1 MTGEDRSKNDLN
13 ATSRLGDIDWKLH
26 QVVSSDKVASID
38 QSLVRLQLHLEE
50 PTNTR
55 REIALEL
62 SREELER
69 VINKLENAKKALD
82 QLKEQ

>member
-1 MTGEDRSKNDLN
+1 M
-13 ATSRLGDIDWKLH
+13 
-26 QVVSSDKVASID
+26 VSSDKVANID

-50 PTNTR
+50 SANTR
-55 REIALEL
+55 REVALEL

-69 VINKLENAKKALD
+69 VIKELENAKQALD

>member
-1 MTGEDRSKNDLN
+1 M
-13 ATSRLGDIDWKLH
+13 
-26 QVVSSDKVASID
+26 VSSDKVASID

-50 PTNTR
+50 SANTR
-55 REIALEL
+55 REVALEL

-69 VINKLENAKKALD
+69 VIKELENAKQALD